1 MKASF
6 DEGQPIFQ
14 QVAEIIE
21 DDILNGTYQEEDQV
35 ISVSQ
40 FTRTFQINPATAVK
54 GINLLVTEGILY
66 KKRGLGMFVATG
78 AKEGIMK
85 KRRERFSQD
94 YVIKLLDEA
103 AKLRL
108 TEEDIIQL
116 IRDQSK
122 RS

>member
-1 MKASF
+1 MKGSF
-6 DEGQPIFQ
+6 DESQPIFQ

-78 AKEGIMK
+78 AKTTIMN
-85 KRRERFSQD
+85 KRRERFCND
-94 YVIKLLDEA
+94 YVLKLLDEA
-103 AKLRL
+103 EKLNL
-108 TEEDIIQL
+108 TEEDVIQL
-116 IRDQSK
+116 IRENKK